1 MAYGQF
7 WYGTSGFLYKKS
19 YGAGGSK
26 VPASLVNYNQKT
38 NLYNKYNAGNNGIGA
53 TSRSVL
59 RAKNR
64 LASTCVQQS
73 QPQQQQCRQIYNRLG
88 VYN

>member
-1 MAYGQF
+1 MSYGQF

-19 YGAGGSK
+19 YGGGSSK
-26 VPASLVNYNQKT
+26 VPKSLVNYNQQT

-64 LASTCVQQS
+64 LATVCTTQH
-73 QPQQQQCRQIYNRLG
+73 QCNQIYNRLG
-88 VYN
+88 LYAYN

>member
-1 MAYGQF
+1 MPYSN
-7 WYGTSGFLYKKS
+7 SGFLYKKS
-19 YGAGGSK
+19 YGGGGSK
-26 VPASLVNYNQKT
+26 VPISLVNYNQKT

-64 LASTCVQQS
+64 LATVCTKQQ
-73 QPQQQQCRQIYNRLG
+73 PCNQIYNRLG

>member
-1 MAYGQF
+1 MSNGQF
-7 WYGTSGFLYKKS
+7 WYGPYGFLYKKNS
-19 YGAGGSK
+19 GAGASRT
-26 VPASLVNYNQKT
+26 PASLISCNQKT
-38 NLYNKYNAGNNGIGA
+38 YLYNKYNAGNNGIGA

-64 LASTCVQQS
+64 LATVCTRQE
-73 QPQQQQCRQIYNRLG
+73 PCHQIYNRLG

>member
-7 WYGTSGFLYKKS
+7 WYGTSGFLYKKT
-19 YGAGGSK
+19 YGGGSSK
-26 VPASLVNYNQKT
+26 VPISLVNYNQKT

-64 LASTCVQQS
+64 LATVCT
-73 QPQQQQCRQIYNRLG
+73 RQDPCNKIYNRLG
-88 VYN
+88 VYAYN